1 MAKKKLAKRPV
12 KKIPQPKF
20 PKDWGKIKTD
30 VSSVEVNATCT
41 HPFAVARPIPAEN
54 DFTAALRNHFARPI
68 RDTAADIQAL
78 VARVDGL
85 VARWEEITT
94 QVEAVCDY
102 MEKILRKAK

>member
-41 HPFAVARPIPAEN
+41 HPFAVARPI
-54 DFTAALRNHFARPI
+54 

-102 MEKILRKAK
+102 MEKILARKAK